1 MKKISPVVRGWLS
14 FAIGFIVAYILG
26 MGLVYLVN
34 GSLAYSHLVSWI
46 FATFAGAAAYS
57 WGASGFS
64 PLTKGLAWM
73 NLGALVG
80 FALGLVIDLIVQG
93 SLNWV
98 APTASLFALLFGFT
112 AFFLGVAGFN
122 AVSKGLIWQI
132 SGTLLGAIFISIIR
146 VVMGLEW
153 SGPFLFT
160 EPAWVLGGFLGVIFF
175 LSGNGSVS
183 DWFKWAKGIDTPEH
197 HEESHAGWEKYLN
210 ISLDHKVIGIQ
221 YTVTALFLISVGGL
235 FALVFRTELAAS
247 QLQFLTTEMK
257 LFGQN
262 GPQLYNTFMSLH
274 GMIMIV
280 SILLGMAGITNF
292 VVPLLLGAQDM
303 AFPRLNAFAFW
314 ISVPASVLLLMSLI
328 LGGFDTGWTGYPPL
342 SVRAPMGIQM
352 FFLGVFTAGWSSILG
367 ALNVIVTVMRMRSK
381 GMTAFRMP
389 IFVWAAIAT
398 SIIALTAT
406 QFIGLSFQLV
416 MFQRLLGMGFFDP
429 AKGGNPV
436 LFQHLFWFYSHP
448 AVYVFILPGLGV
460 ISELLP
466 VFARK
471 PLFGYRWIAMSSLA
485 IALVG
490 FLVWAHHMF
499 TSGMNEYLR
508 VPFMYSTLLVAIPT
522 GVKFFSWVATLWKG
536 KIWAPTPMLFVL
548 GGIVVF
554 LLGGLTGPPNA
565 TVSIDLHLHDTYFIV
580 GHFHDTIF
588 GGFVFPFFAAL
599 YYWFPKATGRRM
611 NETLGKIHFWLMTP
625 SFFILTFGMMRIGLL
640 GMRRRIVDYDPA
652 LNFDATHLLLTVMG
666 YLIAISV
673 LVFIYNFFNSIK
685 NGEKAE
691 GNVWNSRSPE
701 WQVPSPMPT
710 HNYDQPFE
718 VVGEPYDYGL
728 PGSKYVEFSA
738 PAKSRH

>member
-1 MKKISPVVRGWLS
+1 MMKNMNPVWRGLL
-14 FAIGFIVAYILG
+14 FLVLF
-26 MGLVYLVN
+26 GLVGY
-34 GSLAYSHLVSWI
+34 
-46 FATFAGAAAYS
+46 
-57 WGASGFS
+57 
-64 PLTKGLAWM
+64 
-73 NLGALVG
+73 
-80 FALGLVIDLIVQG
+80 ALGLGVDFLVVRSLRFSG
-93 SLNWV
+93 SV
-98 APTASLFALLFGFT
+98 PSLFTLLLGFT
-112 AFFLGVAGFN
+112 AFFF
-122 AVSKGLIWQI
+122 GLFGYRGITRGLVWQVV
-132 SGTLLGAIFISIIR
+132 GTLLGGFFVAGIRAI
-146 VVMGLEW
+146 MGL
-153 SGPFLFT
+153 SAFGDFFFT
-160 EPAWVLGGFLGVIFF
+160 EPSWVFGAFVGAISFIFGV
-175 LSGNGSVS
+175 GAVD
-183 DWFKWAKGIDTPEH
+183 DWVKWARGIDTPEE
-197 HEESHAGWEKYLN
+197 HEEHYHGWEKYFAV
-210 ISLDHKVIGIQ
+210 SLDHKVIGIQ
-221 YTVTALFLISVGGL
+221 YTVTALLLISIGGL
-235 FALVFRTELAAS
+235 FALIFRTELAQS
-247 QLQFLTTEMK
+247 SLQFLTLDMK

-262 GPQLYNTFMSLH
+262 GPQLYNTLMSLH

-280 SILLGMAGITNF
+280 SILLGVAGIMNY

-303 AFPRLNAFAFW
+303 AFPRLNAFSFW
-314 ISVPASVLLLMSLI
+314 VAVPASVLLLMSLV
-328 LGGFDTGWTGYPPL
+328 LGGFDTGWTAYPPL
-342 SVRAPMGIQM
+342 SARAPVGMQM
-352 FFLGVFTAGWSSILG
+352 FFLGVFVAGWSSILG
-367 ALNVIVTVMRMRSK
+367 GLNIVATVLRMRAK

-389 IFVWAAIAT
+389 ILVWASIAT
-398 SIIALTAT
+398 SIISLTAT
-406 QFIGLSFQLV
+406 QLIGLSFQLV
-416 MFQRLLGMGFFDP
+416 MFQRLFGMGFFDP

-448 AVYVFILPGLGV
+448 AVYVFVLPGLGV

-466 VFARK
+466 VFSRK
-471 PLFGYRWIAMSSLA
+471 PLFGYKWIAMSSLG

-536 KIWAPTPMLFVL
+536 KIETPTPMLFVL

-565 TVSIDLHLHDTYFIV
+565 TVSVDLHLHDTYFIV

-625 SFFILTFGMMRIGLL
+625 AFFALTLGMMRIGLL
-640 GMRRRIVDYDPA
+640 GMRRRIVDYDPTMG
-652 LNFDATHLLLTVMG
+652 FDTYHLMLTVMG
-666 YLIAISV
+666 YLIALSV
-673 LVFIYNFFNSIK
+673 LIFIYNFFNSIN

-691 GNVWNSRSPE
+691 GNIWNSRSPE

-728 PGSKYVEFSA
+728 AGSKYVQFIE
-738 PAKSRH
+738 KKK